1 MKKKSLLLLLM
12 IGLFCVGWGC
22 ASNQGSGPGQLA
34 TRAIEIRYLEADFST
49 AFKAATHAFFALGY
63 TIKHSD
69 RPSGILVGSNESSDG
84 SAKFGWMLLLG
95 VAGALID
102 TDTNQE
108 ITLLLDKG
116 KDDKRTTLRIQMLIN
131 GKAQIDPTTVD
142 RIWIVAQ
149 REAMVIK
156 GVKVPEDIEKK
167 YNDLQ
172 KPDQAETQN
181 VEEN

>member
-1 MKKKSLLLLLM
+1 MKQKPLLLILLF
-12 IGLFCVGWGC
+12 GLSCFPLGC

-34 TRAIEIRYLEADFST
+34 TRAIEIRYLEADYAT

-69 RPSGILVGSNESSDG
+69 RPSGILVGSNETSDG

-95 VAGALID
+95 VAGALMD

-131 GKAQIDPTTVD
+131 GKAQVDPTTVD
-142 RIWIVAQ
+142 RIWIVTQ

-172 KPDQAETQN
+172 KQDQAETPI
-181 VEEN
+181 EED